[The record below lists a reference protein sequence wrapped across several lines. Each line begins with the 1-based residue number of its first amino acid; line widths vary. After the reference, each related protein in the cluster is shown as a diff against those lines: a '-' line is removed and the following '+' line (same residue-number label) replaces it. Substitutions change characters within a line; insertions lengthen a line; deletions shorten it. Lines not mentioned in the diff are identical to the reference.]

1 MARTAILAIRIV
13 SDARNA
19 AQGFDQAASG
29 MDRFRSGVSAAAG
42 VATVAAGAM
51 VAIGAA
57 AVKSASEAQ
66 QAAGAVESVFGRSA
80 SAVQGLADKAAN
92 TVGLAASQYNN
103 LAALLG
109 AQLKN
114 LGVAQDELAGKS
126 DTLIRMGADLAA
138 TFGGTTADAVAALG
152 SAFRGEF
159 DPIERY
165 GISIRK
171 SDVNA
176 RLAAQGMSKLTGDAL
191 KQAEAQAIMA
201 MMTEQSAAAN
211 GQFARESDT
220 AAGSQQR
227 MAAQFEN
234 AKAAIGE
241 GLLPVLTQVAEKFA
255 GMAGWIEQNT
265 TAFYIIAGVVGGLAA
280 VLIGLNIAISAY
292 NTIQAVMTAVNAV
305 ATAGWW
311 AQAAAV
317 WAATWPILLVIAIIA
332 AVIAIV
338 ILVVK
343 NLDTLKRWWNIAFE
357 AGRVA
362 VQWVWDKLKA
372 LGSWIAGVFNAAV
385 GKIGDIFRRAS
396 DIATGAIRAML
407 APLNWVIDKVR
418 QLIDWISRISFP
430 DVGGWFGGLFGGG
443 DSASA
448 QMAPASRMGIM
459 SLSAASVPSPMMTAA
474 TSTGSGATLTSAID
488 RLSRLEGLG
497 GTTVYLT
504 VTGAVDPVETGKQVR
519 RALTSTDKSL
529 GGSQAVRLSGRGEV
543 RNNRGR

>member
-19 AQGFDQAASG
+19 AQGFDQAARG
-29 MDRFRSGVSAAAG
+29 MDRFASGVRAAAG

-66 QAAGAVESVFGRSA
+66 QAAGAVQSVFGRSA
-80 SAVQGLADKAAN
+80 SAVQGLADKAAS
-92 TVGLAASQYNN
+92 TVGLAASQYNQ
-103 LAALLG
+103 LAAVLG

-126 DTLIRMGADLAA
+126 DSLIRLGADLAA

-176 RLAAQGMSKLTGDAL
+176 RLAAQGLDKLTGDAL
-191 KQAEAQAIMA
+191 KNAEAQAIMA
-201 MMTEQSAAAN
+201 MMTEQSASAQ
-211 GQFARESDT
+211 GQFGREADT
-220 AAGSQQR
+220 AAGQQQR
-227 MAAQFEN
+227 LAAEFEN
-234 AKAAIGE
+234 AKASIGE
-241 GLLPVLTQVAEKFA
+241 GLLPVLTKVAEKFA
-255 GMAGWIEQNT
+255 GMAGWIKDNT
-265 TAFYIIAGVVGGLAA
+265 TAFSVIAGVVGGLAA
-280 VLIGLNIAISAY
+280 ALIGLNIAISAY
-292 NTIQAVMTAVNAV
+292 NTIQAVMTAVNAI

-343 NLDTLKRWWNIAFE
+343 NLDTLRRWWDIAFE

-385 GKIGDIFRRAS
+385 GKIGDMFRRAS
-396 DIATGAIRAML
+396 DVARKAIELML
-407 APLNWVIDKVR
+407 TPLNWVIDKVK

-430 DVGGWFGGLFGGG
+430 DVGGWFGGIFGGNS
-443 DSASA
+443 SASA
-448 QMAPASRMGIM
+448 QMVPASTSRMGLM
-459 SLSAASVPSPMMTAA
+459 AAAVPAPMMTTA
-474 TSTGSGATLTSAID
+474 TSTGSGTTLASAID
-488 RLSRLEGLG
+488 RLSKLDSLG

-504 VTGAVDPVETGKQVR
+504 VTGAIDPVETGKQVR
-519 RALTSTDKSL
+519 KALTSTDKSL
-529 GGSQAVRLSGRGEV
+529 GGSQAVRLSNRGAV
-543 RNNRGR
+543 VNNRGR

>member
-29 MDRFRSGVSAAAG
+29 LDRFHSGVKAAAG

-57 AVKSASEAQ
+57 AVSAASEAQ
-66 QAAGAVESVFGRSA
+66 QAAGAVESVFGRA
-80 SAVQGLADKAAN
+80 AAAVHGLAADASQ
-92 TVGLAASQYNN
+92 TVGLAASQYNQ

-109 AQLKN
+109 SQLKN
-114 LGVAQDELAGKS
+114 LGVAQDQLVPKTQNLITLA
-126 DTLIRMGADLAA
+126 ADLAA
-138 TFGGTTADAVAALG
+138 TYGGTTADAVSALG
-152 SAFRGEF
+152 SVFRGEF

-191 KQAEAQAIMA
+191 KQAEAQAILA
-201 MMTEQSAAAN
+201 MLTEQSASAQ

-220 AAGSQQR
+220 AAGQQQR
-227 MAAQFEN
+227 MTAEFEN

-255 GMAGWIEQNT
+255 GMAGWVKDNT
-265 TAFYIIAGVVGGLAA
+265 TAFYVIAGVVGGLAA

-292 NTIQAVMTAVNAV
+292 NTIQAVMTAVNAI

-385 GKIGDIFRRAS
+385 GKVGDMFRKASDAARRA
-396 DIATGAIRAML
+396 IELML

-443 DSASA
+443 DSSA
-448 QMAPASRMGIM
+448 QLAPAAASSRMGIM
-459 SLSAASVPSPMMTAA
+459 SLSAVPEPMMTTA
-474 TSTGSGATLTSAID
+474 TSTGSGATLTSALD
-488 RLSRLEGLG
+488 RLSRLEVG
-497 GTTVYLT
+497 GPTVNVT
-504 VTGAVDPVETGKQVR
+504 VNGAIDPVETGKQIR
-519 RALTSTDKSL
+519 KALTSTDKSL
-529 GGSQAVRLSGRGEV
+529 GGSQAVRLSNRGQV
-543 RNNRGR
+543 VNNRGR

>member
-19 AQGFDQAASG
+19 AQGFDQAARG
-29 MDRFRSGVSAAAG
+29 MDRFQSGVRAAAG

-80 SAVQGLADKAAN
+80 SAVKGLADQAAQS
-92 TVGLAASQYNN
+92 VGLAASEYNN

-126 DTLIRMGADLAA
+126 DSLIRLGADLAA

-176 RLAAQGMSKLTGDAL
+176 RLAAQGLDKLTGDAL
-191 KQAEAQAIMA
+191 KNAEAQAIMA
-201 MMTEQSAAAN
+201 MITEQSASAQ
-211 GQFARESDT
+211 GQFGREADT
-220 AAGSQQR
+220 AAGQQQR
-227 MAAQFEN
+227 LAAEFEN

-241 GLLPVLTQVAEKFA
+241 GLLPVLTQVADKLA
-255 GMAGWIEQNT
+255 VVAGWAKDNT
-265 TAFYIIAGVVGGLAA
+265 TAFNVIAGVVGAFAA
-280 VLIGLNIAISAY
+280 AIIGLNIAISVY
-292 NTIQAVMTAVNAV
+292 NTIQTVMTAVNAI

-372 LGSWIAGVFNAAV
+372 LGSWIGGVFNAAV
-385 GKIGDIFRRAS
+385 GKVGDMFRRAS
-396 DIATGAIRAML
+396 DVARKAIELML
-407 APLNWVIDKVR
+407 TPLNWVINKVR
-418 QLIDWISRISFP
+418 ELIDWISRISFP
-430 DVGGWFGGLFGGG
+430 DVGGWFGGIFGGNS
-443 DSASA
+443 SASA
-448 QMAPASRMGIM
+448 QMAPASTSRMGLM
-459 SLSAASVPSPMMTAA
+459 AAAVPAPMMTTA
-474 TSTGSGATLTSAID
+474 TSTGSGATLASAID
-488 RLSRLEGLG
+488 RLSKLEGLG

-504 VTGAVDPVETGKQVR
+504 VTGAIDPVETGKQVR
-519 RALTSTDKSL
+519 KALTSTDKSL
-529 GGSQAVRLSGRGEV
+529 GGSQAVRLSNRGAV
-543 RNNRGR
+543 VNNRGR